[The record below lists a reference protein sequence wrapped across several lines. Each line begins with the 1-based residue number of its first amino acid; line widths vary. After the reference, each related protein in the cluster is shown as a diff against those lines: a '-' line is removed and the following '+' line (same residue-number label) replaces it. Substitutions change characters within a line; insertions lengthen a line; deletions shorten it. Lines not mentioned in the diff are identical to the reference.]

1 MEKVFSLTG
10 LHCNAC
16 VNRVQKALSGM
27 AGVEQVNVDLAS
39 ATAIIHSVDEIK
51 TVDLNALLEDLG
63 DYRLHEKT
71 YIS

>member
-1 MEKVFSLTG
+1 MEKTFSVSG

-27 AGVEQVNVDLAS
+27 AGVEQVQVDLAS
-39 ATAIIHSVDEIK
+39 ATVKIKSVDEIK
-51 TVDLNALLEDLG
+51 TDAMNALLEDFG

-71 YIS
+71 

>member
-1 MEKVFSLTG
+1 MEKTFSVSG

-27 AGVEQVNVDLAS
+27 AGVEQVQVDLAS
-39 ATAIIHSVDEIK
+39 ATVKIYSVEEIS
-51 TVDLNALLEDLG
+51 TDAMNALLEDFG

-71 YIS
+71 